1 MMKKKQKK
9 MKKKQNIVNKLYI
22 YKYKLIKHYSIY
34 NVIMNIV
41 YDINDYSK
49 DKFFF
54 LETKRNTIMDGYF
67 TKILYSNEYLTT
79 IGIYLTVE
87 FQGASI
93 HLVNNKN
100 ILYFDKKS
108 YNNNLCK
115 KISEIEKDILEY
127 YKILF
132 NCKKNLVTILSDHLN
147 NNCLK
152 LYMKENNKSNSMN
165 TIIKIS
171 GIWETEKD
179 FGITYK
185 FIEVDIL

>member
-1 MMKKKQKK
+1 
-9 MKKKQNIVNKLYI
+9 
-22 YKYKLIKHYSIY
+22 
-34 NVIMNIV
+34 
-41 YDINDYSK
+41 
-49 DKFFF
+49 
-54 LETKRNTIMDGYF
+54 MDGFF

-79 IGIYLTVE
+79 IGIYLTIE

-93 HLVNNKN
+93 TLVNNKS
-100 ILYFDKKS
+100 ILHFERKN
-108 YNNNLCK
+108 YNNNLCQ
-115 KISEIEKDILEY
+115 KISQVENDILEY
-127 YKILF
+127 YRTLF

-171 GIWETEKD
+171 GVWETDRD

-185 FIEVDIL
+185 FIEVDQL

>member
-1 MMKKKQKK
+1 
-9 MKKKQNIVNKLYI
+9 
-22 YKYKLIKHYSIY
+22 
-34 NVIMNIV
+34 MNIV

>member
-1 MMKKKQKK
+1 
-9 MKKKQNIVNKLYI
+9 
-22 YKYKLIKHYSIY
+22 
-34 NVIMNIV
+34 MNIV

-49 DKFFF
+49 DKVFF
-54 LETKRNTIMDGYF
+54 LETKRNTIMDGFF

-79 IGIYLTVE
+79 IGIYLTIE

-93 HLVNNKN
+93 TLVNNKS
-100 ILYFDKKS
+100 ILHFERKN
-108 YNNNLCK
+108 YNNNLCQ
-115 KISEIEKDILEY
+115 KISQLENDILEY
-127 YKILF
+127 YRTLF

-171 GIWETEKD
+171 GVWETDRD

-185 FIEVDIL
+185 FIEVDQL

>member
-1 MMKKKQKK
+1 
-9 MKKKQNIVNKLYI
+9 
-22 YKYKLIKHYSIY
+22 
-34 NVIMNIV
+34 MNIV
-41 YDINDYSK
+41 YDINNYSK
-49 DKFFF
+49 DKIFF
-54 LETKRNTIMDGYF
+54 LETKRNTIMDGFF

-79 IGIYLTVE
+79 IGIYFTVQ

-100 ILYFDKKS
+100 ILYFEKKNF
-108 YNNNLCK
+108 NNILCQQ
-115 KISEIEKDILEY
+115 ISGVEKDILEY

-132 NCKKNLVTILSDHLN
+132 NCKKNAVCILSDHLN

-152 LYMKENNKSNSMN
+152 LYMKESNKSNSMN

-171 GIWETEKD
+171 GVWETEKD

-185 FIEVDIL
+185 FIEVDVL

>member
-1 MMKKKQKK
+1 
-9 MKKKQNIVNKLYI
+9 
-22 YKYKLIKHYSIY
+22 
-34 NVIMNIV
+34 MNIV

-115 KISEIEKDILEY
+115 KISE
-127 YKILF
+127 
-132 NCKKNLVTILSDHLN
+132 N
-147 NNCLK
+147 
-152 LYMKENNKSNSMN
+152 
-165 TIIKIS
+165 
-171 GIWETEKD
+171 W
-179 FGITYK
+179 
-185 FIEVDIL
+185 